1 MEGRLGKMAYFE
13 FSEDSELNLLILRHK
28 TLFTAMRFSEV
39 KPAAV
44 TQEAHSGTWIF
55 VGVYMNFM
63 IQKCYN
69 SRVRLSLAVYNSYQ
83 KKKAL
88 IPQSQSP
95 FCYQQSSFRFH
106 PLMTA
111 WNLCRLVFIA
121 FSNFLSCSF
130 SEIRGRK
137 RALCILRVALVPLP
151 ACWDLPFMYFFNAF
165 RVSWPSYADPCLSVP
180 YASCFRARKNSDE
193 RTTN

>member
-1 MEGRLGKMAYFE
+1 MKLTLEGRLGKMAYFE

-83 KKKAL
+83 KKKSFNPSEPEPIL
-88 IPQSQSP
+88 LSTEQLQV
-95 FCYQQSSFRFH
+95 SSFDDSVKSLSAGFH
-106 PLMTA
+106 
-111 WNLCRLVFIA
+111 
-121 FSNFLSCSF
+121 SF
-130 SEIRGRK
+130 QQ
-137 RALCILRVALVPLP
+137 
-151 ACWDLPFMYFFNAF
+151 
-165 RVSWPSYADPCLSVP
+165 LSVMFVFWDQRKE
-180 YASCFRARKNSDE
+180 ASSLRFTCCFSAAASVLRSPVYVFF
-193 RTTN
+193 